1 MLNEV
6 FDKLFKCFQT
16 FFIAQSCKYKVLLF
30 CNLLFLF
37 FCFFVSF
44 LCMLA
49 MMVLLLLC
57 FVSKYLMLFLNS
69 LCVYSSFFRIGSL
82 HFSIF
87 FFFFFFFEVRFRVKW
102 QGPLFKGNS
111 YYAQNWVSVSFL
123 DPKSKLLNFSLNLL
137 LKFWQT
143 RWWQM
148 TDMKKWIKMTVLDF

>member
-1 MLNEV
+1 MKSLTNFLSV
-6 FDKLFKCFQT
+6 FKLFSLHRAANIKFYYFVTC
-16 FFIAQSCKYKVLLF
+16 
-30 CNLLFLF
+30 F

-69 LCVYSSFFRIGSL
+69 LSVYSSFFRIGSL

-87 FFFFFFFEVRFRVKW
+87 FFFFFFEFRLRVKW